1 VNSNHTVFT
10 ANRKVAKKR
19 FGPNDW
25 QRISKNKTNKATA
38 MPSGKNPMFIVN
50 AVFPI

>member
-1 VNSNHTVFT
+1 VNSNHTAFT

-25 QRISKNKTNKATA
+25 QKMTKNNATKATP

-50 AVFPI
+50 ADFTL